1 MHYIDVYSSVRCI
14 NARRRVRAIIIGI
27 NTSLYEVL
35 LQLLMYGN
43 CFISLCNVLHL
54 FSKVCLTFPPYI
66 MCFCNFMM

>member
-1 MHYIDVYSSVRCI
+1 MHYIGVYSSVHCFNVRG
-14 NARRRVRAIIIGI
+14 RVRAIIIGI
-27 NTSLYEVL
+27 HTAGYMLL

-43 CFISLCNVLHL
+43 CFISLCIVLHL